1 MSSDSSRNKSEYE
14 EIEDGDTQSCSESQN
29 GKILVRKVASL
40 LIWLNWLSL
49 ISYSINIWHF
59 KQVCRLLWCLIW
71 NCTDGDLTTRR
82 TVWQDHLLLHRDDDN
97 VPLHDAH
104 HTHRLLELQVP
115 QHQRRRQRELRAADG
130 GGRAVPGLPGHHRQC
145 AARTLRHP
153 HRRPRVQGEAVQ
165 IADFYLIRLVIIL
178 VHKDASKIIYLL
190 WLIL

>member
-1 MSSDSSRNKSEYE
+1 MS
-14 EIEDGDTQSCSESQN
+14 
-29 GKILVRKVASL
+29 
-40 LIWLNWLSL
+40 
-49 ISYSINIWHF
+49 
-59 KQVCRLLWCLIW
+59 
-71 NCTDGDLTTRR
+71 DLKLYGRR
-82 TVWQDHLLLHRDDDN
+82 PDNTPPVSQDHLLLHRDDDN

-165 IADFYLIRLVIIL
+165 IADLYLIR
-178 VHKDASKIIYLL
+178 H
-190 WLIL
+190 

>member
-71 NCTDGDLTTRR
+71 NCSDGDLTRPP
-82 TVWQDHLLLHRDDDN
+82 VWQDHLLLHRDDDN

-178 VHKDASKIIYLL
+178 VQKDASKIIYLL

>member
-1 MSSDSSRNKSEYE
+1 MSLDSSRNKSDYE
-14 EIEDGDTQSCSESQN
+14 EIDDGATQSCSESQN
-29 GKILVRKVASL
+29 GRILVRKVASL

-71 NCTDGDLTTRR
+71 NCTDGDLTRPP
-82 TVWQDHLLLHRDDDN
+82 VWQDHLLLHRDDDN

-178 VHKDASKIIYLL
+178 VHKDRKIIYLL